1 MKFIKKIALPFLIV
15 LVLIIVVG
23 YFYFDRKFTPEAN
36 YLNIKNESGNIPV
49 TWLGNDKNVLLL
61 PVHVA
66 GDTVTYYLQFD
77 TGHSYTVLYA
87 EAIKNIKGISVH
99 QGLAT
104 ASFTIGKTKVF
115 SDKFK
120 ILNNGRED
128 GKNKA
133 IKIIGTLG
141 ADMLENRKTLI
152 NFKENHIV
160 FNISETPER
169 FKNNLIDFSFK
180 KRHIIIPAL
189 LKGKTEKFLYDS
201 GTSAYELLTYQE
213 VWEELKLPHA
223 KVTTENVRSWNN
235 TLTTFSTACNQTIQ
249 FKNIRVP
256 LSEITYVKG
265 FSNTQYLLMKFS
277 GMTGMLGNKIFLKN
291 SIYIDCIDRKISI
304 Q

>member
-1 MKFIKKIALPFLIV
+1 MKLIKKIALLFLIV
-15 LVLIIVVG
+15 LVLIITVG

-36 YLNIKNESGNIPV
+36 YLEIKNESGNIPV
-49 TWLGNDKNVLLL
+49 TWLGNDKNVLLV
-61 PVHVA
+61 PVHIS

-87 EAIKNIKGISVH
+87 EAIKNIKGISID

-104 ASFTIGKTKVF
+104 ASLTIGKTKVF
-115 SDKFK
+115 SDQFK
-120 ILNNGRED
+120 IIDNGRED
-128 GKNKA
+128 DKNKS

-152 NFKENHIV
+152 NFKENYLV

-189 LKGKTEKFLYDS
+189 LKGKKEKFLYDS

-213 VWEELKLPHA
+213 VWEDLKLPHA
-223 KVTTENVRSWNN
+223 KIIKENVRSWNN
-235 TLTTFSTACNQTIQ
+235 TLTTFSTASNQTIQ
-249 FKNIRVP
+249 FRNTKVSLN
-256 LSEITYVKG
+256 EITYVQG
-265 FSNTQYLLMKFS
+265 FSKSQYLLMKFS

-291 SIYIDCIDRKISI
+291 SIYIDCTDNKMSI
-304 Q
+304 E